1 MIPTDDTCIA
11 WIQFLFFIL
20 SLSDRRSGLRCTRTK
35 MGIRDKLDGTGMGH
49 RSLGLVSGRILVY
62 SRLREFLR
70 DGNGGLFLG
79 LHACMMCERKNWEWM
94 SDALTGEGPMDGCL
108 MMACLYIF
116 PKSTKG
122 AEDGDGNE
130 GVRYIYLIGVVLM
143 TVAWWLVWRFRQQ
156 GVDWERGGD
165 LCIYVK

>member
-1 MIPTDDTCIA
+1 MAFDVHFLSWDRPVVLMIPTDDTCIA

-35 MGIRDKLDGTGMGH
+35 MGIRDKLDGTGMGYH
-49 RSLGLVSGRILVY
+49 SLGLVSGRILVY

-94 SDALTGEGPMDGCL
+94 SDALTGGADGWMSYDGL
-108 MMACLYIF
+108 PIYI
-116 PKSTKG
+116 PH
-122 AEDGDGNE
+122 EH
-130 GVRYIYLIGVVLM
+130 
-143 TVAWWLVWRFRQQ
+143 
-156 GVDWERGGD
+156 ERGRGW
-165 LCIYVK
+165 